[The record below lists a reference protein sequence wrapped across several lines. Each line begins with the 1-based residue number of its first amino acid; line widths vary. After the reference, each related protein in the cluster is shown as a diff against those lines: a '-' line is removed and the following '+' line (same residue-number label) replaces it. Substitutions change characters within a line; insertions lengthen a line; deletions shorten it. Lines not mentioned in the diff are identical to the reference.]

1 MHFFEETPHDM
12 IMKELNFLVKEV
24 GRMYLKAYPG
34 KVSQLDDY
42 AIPRKIE
49 L

>member
-1 MHFFEETPHDM
+1 M

-24 GRMYLKAYPG
+24 GRMYLKADPG
-34 KVSQLDDY
+34 KVSQLHDY